1 MQCAYVRS
9 DFVPAAGCRDRFGNL
24 CLTLWVLEQLLPS
37 YLVGNI
43 ELVGLRKFHIIKF
56 LAFAKPLDSIS
67 VEGNI
72 RQ

>member
-1 MQCAYVRS
+1 MS
-9 DFVPAAGCRDRFGNL
+9 DLR
-24 CLTLWVLEQLLPS
+24 VLKQLLPS

-43 ELVGLRKFHIIKF
+43 ELVGLSKFHIIKF